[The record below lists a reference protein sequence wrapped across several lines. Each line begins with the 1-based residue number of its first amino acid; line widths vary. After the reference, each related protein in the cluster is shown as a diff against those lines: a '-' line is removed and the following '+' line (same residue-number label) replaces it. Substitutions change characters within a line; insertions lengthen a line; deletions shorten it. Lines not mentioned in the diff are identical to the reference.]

1 MRRINENRSDA
12 DRKNGLT
19 SFALL
24 HPWRLQAA
32 PCVCACSK
40 KRLFN
45 MTRFGCTIYLERLF
59 TAAVFGFWTI
69 KKRLFNIAPFGLA
82 FDLKRLF
89 IGAAFGF
96 WTIKKRLFN
105 MAPFSSTVRGCCT
118 RIIRWCRRRESNS
131 HKGLPRRILNPLR
144 LPFRHFGTK

>member
-1 MRRINENRSDA
+1 MVQH
-12 DRKNGLT
+12 
-19 SFALL
+19 LL
-24 HPWRLQAA
+24 HFCILGGCKQRPAFIRAQ
-32 PCVCACSK
+32 K

-45 MTRFGCTIYLERLF
+45 MAPYSSTIYLERLC
-59 TAAVFGFWTI
+59 TAAAFGIRTI
-69 KKRLFNIAPFGLA
+69 KKRLFNMAPFGLA

-118 RIIRWCRRRESNS
+118 PIICWCRRRESNS